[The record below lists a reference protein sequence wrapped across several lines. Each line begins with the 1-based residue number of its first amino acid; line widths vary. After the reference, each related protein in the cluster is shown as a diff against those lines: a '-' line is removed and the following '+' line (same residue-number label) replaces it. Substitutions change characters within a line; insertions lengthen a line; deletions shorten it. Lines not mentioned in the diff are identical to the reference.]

1 MDQEILVFNPQ
12 PLGKIDPKKLK
23 HALLKVNFVT
33 LCRQYGLNSTL
44 IGPVKENLEV
54 VVSKNQDFP
63 YFLVKY
69 GGDNKRPLFVYE
81 RQLKSRK
88 GKSVLQGLSGG
99 SDSKVV
105 NTHLSKSNF
114 LVEIELGRSQLS
126 DMGLLLA
133 YEIARWAAVKGGGI
147 VLGLDGRWY
156 FLNQHGAFLPLE

>member
-1 MDQEILVFNPQ
+1 MEQEILVFNPQ
-12 PLGKIDPKKLK
+12 PLGKIDPENLK

-33 LCRQYGLNSTL
+33 LCRQYGLTSTL
-44 IGPVKENLEV
+44 IDSVKENLEV

-69 GGDNKRPLFVYE
+69 GKDNKRPLFVYE

-88 GKSVLQGLSGG
+88 GKGVYQGLHD
-99 SDSKVV
+99 DSKVV
-105 NTHLSKSNF
+105 DMHLNKPNF
-114 LVEIELGRSQLS
+114 LVEIELGQKQLS

-156 FLNQHGAFLPLE
+156 FLNQHEAFLLLE